1 MMPHNTAH
9 RKCSVSVMD
18 SAADPDITFDEKGI
32 SNYYYEYQKKAK
44 QRLFNAV
51 DSDEMLQDLI
61 DKIKAAG
68 KNKEYDCLIGISGG
82 VDSTFVAYKVKELG
96 LRPLA
101 IHFDNGWN
109 SELAVKNIETALKK
123 LDIDLYTYVI
133 DWEEFKSLQMAFLK
147 ASTPDGEIPTDHAIF
162 ALLFKIANENKIKY
176 ILNGNNFAT
185 ESVLPPTWAY
195 GHIDWFYIK
204 TINKLFGTRRLTNYP
219 KLTLSSYFYFSFVRK
234 IKIVSLL
241 NYLQYNKSEAME
253 ILKTKLDWKYY
264 GGKHYE
270 SVYTRFYQGYILPNK
285 FNIDKRKAHLSSLIF
300 SGQITKEEAV
310 DELNKPVYPVGLL
323 EQDKLFVLKKF
334 SITEEEF
341 DAIMSL
347 PNKTYRD
354 YPNKSKLLGLLRRAL
369 NKLRE
374 KKLAYS

>member
-1 MMPHNTAH
+1 MPHNTAH
-9 RKCSVSVMD
+9 RVCSVSIMD
-18 SAADPDITFDEKGI
+18 NVADPNITFDENGI

-44 QRLFNAV
+44 QRLFNAG
-51 DSDEMLQDLI
+51 DNDQMLKGLV

-82 VDSTFVAYKVKELG
+82 VDSTFVAYKVKEMG

-109 SELAVKNIETALKK
+109 SELAVKNIETTLKK

-133 DWEEFKSLQMAFLK
+133 DWEEFKSLQIAFLK

-162 ALLFKIANENKIKY
+162 ALLFKIANENNIKY

-204 TINKLFGTRRLTNYP
+204 TINKRFGTRKLRNYP
-219 KLTLSSYFYFSFVRK
+219 KLSLTSYFYYSFVRK

-253 ILKTKLDWKYY
+253 ILKTKLEWKYY

-270 SVYTRFYQGYILPNK
+270 SVYTRFYQGYILPHK

-300 SGQITKEEAV
+300 SGQITKEDALE
-310 DELNKPVYPVGLL
+310 ELNKPSYPAGLL

-334 SITEEEF
+334 NITEKEF
-341 DAIMSL
+341 DSIMTLS
-347 PNKTYRD
+347 NKTYQD
-354 YPNKSKLLGLLRRAL
+354 YPNKSRLLGLLRRVL